1 MSSVLKLPER
11 EAPDGYFSDLES
23 KKLLAD
29 SELVRSTD
37 WREGAE
43 QELLLSIVS
52 TEESSLAAVTTW
64 SVKYQAG
71 LLP

>member
-11 EAPDGYFSDLES
+11 EAPDGYLSDLES
-23 KKLLAD
+23 EKLLAD

-52 TEESSLAAVTTW
+52 TE
-64 SVKYQAG
+64 QQ
-71 LLP
+71 